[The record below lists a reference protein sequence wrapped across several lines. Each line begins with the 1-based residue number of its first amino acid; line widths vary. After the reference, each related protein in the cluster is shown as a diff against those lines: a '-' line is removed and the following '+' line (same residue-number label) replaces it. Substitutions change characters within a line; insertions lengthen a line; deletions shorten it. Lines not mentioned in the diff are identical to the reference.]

1 MFSEGDALIMI
12 IAAVS
17 KDLVAPIL
25 EGLAPFYNE
34 NSGVVF
40 VSDIEVTRVV
50 KFTDDSDP
58 EFAAEFEA
66 ETGSVVEEDYEPAE
80 VEESKPKMDS
90 YGHGPDP
97 EPDKESEPEFRLDLN
112 S

>member
-17 KDLVAPIL
+17 KELVAPIL
-25 EGLAPFYNE
+25 EGLASFYNE

-50 KFTDDSDP
+50 KFTDDSDT
-58 EFAAEFEA
+58 ELAAGVEA
-66 ETGSVVEEDYEPAE
+66 KTESVVEED
-80 VEESKPKMDS
+80 
-90 YGHGPDP
+90 
-97 EPDKESEPEFRLDLN
+97 
-112 S
+112 

>member
-1 MFSEGDALIMI
+1 MFNEDDALIMI

-17 KDLVAPIL
+17 KGLVVPIL
-25 EGLAPFYNE
+25 EGLTPFYNE

-58 EFAAEFEA
+58 EFAAEVEA
-66 ETGSVVEEDYEPAE
+66 GTGSVVEEDYEPAE

-90 YGHGPDP
+90 YRHGPDL
-97 EPDKESEPEFRLDLN
+97 EPDKESEPELRLDPN